1 MALQGTTNSGRREIV
16 ALQILVGVYLVLRLY
31 FDVKAD
37 LVSDEPYYWMWGQH
51 LGWSYFDHPP
61 LHAWLLRL
69 MSLVFGW
76 HPISVR
82 ILTWFTLAG
91 VIAIFWN
98 WRRRLGADAPEL
110 WFWRT
115 VAIYLSSPLFFGI
128 TLVAYNDHLLI
139 FLCLLAVHCFI
150 VFTDKVETEQPRP
163 YVWLYLAALAL
174 GLAVLTKYN
183 GALLGAGF
191 LAAFL
196 LRPKLRAQLR
206 TPHPWLAALLAV
218 AMQFPVVY
226 WNLTE
231 GLASFR
237 YHLSDRWTQPGHF
250 DWQHPVNFVILCI
263 LFWSPFLVWPTIS
276 LIRSAPLGDDE
287 SRTKAI
293 AVTVFTVSSLGFL
306 AISCVLD
313 AYFYWNIV
321 AFVGLMPLL
330 TRFMRNP
337 VHRWAHYLFGL
348 LLGGIVV
355 FNFTT
360 MPFADAV
367 GRRDRGSSSNYDWPV
382 IGEHMRAAIARTP
395 ADLVGATR
403 YSTTS
408 QLGFVLGT
416 TEVVKLSPE
425 HSQYDYWQGDG
436 RQYAGKS
443 ALILGDEPDG
453 DADAGLRLAWLQ
465 QHFASLSTID
475 EFTVERGGK
484 QIYIW
489 RIFRGEG
496 YIP

>member
-1 MALQGTTNSGRREIV
+1 MALEGTKGTGRREII
-16 ALQILVGVYLVLRLY
+16 ALQILVAIYLAMRVY
-31 FDVKAD
+31 FDLKAD
-37 LVSDEPYYWMWGQH
+37 LLSDEPYYWMWGQH

-69 MSLVFGW
+69 MSIIFGW

-91 VIAIFWN
+91 VVAIFWT
-98 WRRRLGADAPEL
+98 WRKRLAPDQPEL

-115 VAIYLSSPLFFGI
+115 LAIYMSSPLFFAI

-139 FLCLLAVHCFI
+139 VLCLLAVHCFM
-150 VFTDKVETEQPRP
+150 VFTDKVETDQARP
-163 YVWLYLAALAL
+163 YRWLYLAAIAL

-183 GALLGAGF
+183 GALLGVGF

-196 LRPKLRAQLR
+196 LRPKLRTVLR

-237 YHLSDRWTQPGHF
+237 YHLNDRWAQPGHF
-250 DWQHPVNFVILCI
+250 DWNHPLNFVLLCI

-276 LIRSAPLGDDE
+276 LIRSTPHNDVE

-306 AISCVLD
+306 VISCFLD

-321 AFVGLMPLL
+321 AFIGLMPLL
-330 TRFMRNP
+330 TRFMQNP
-337 VHRWAHYLFGL
+337 VHRWSHCLFGL
-348 LLGGIVV
+348 LLGGIFV

-367 GRRDRGSSSNYDWPV
+367 GRRDRGSSSNYDWTIV
-382 IGEHMRAAIARTP
+382 GEHMRAAMAKSP
-395 ADLVGATR
+395 ADLIAATR

-416 TEVVKLSPE
+416 TNVVKLSNE

-436 RQYAGKS
+436 TQYAGKS

-453 DADAGLRLAWLQ
+453 GADAGPRYEWLKA
-465 QHFASLSTID
+465 HFKTFATID
-475 EFTVERGGK
+475 EFTVMRWGK
-484 QIYIW
+484 PIYIW

-496 YIP
+496 FIP

>member
-1 MALQGTTNSGRREIV
+1 MTAEGTIGRGRREII
-16 ALQILVGVYLVLRLY
+16 ALQLLVGLYLVLRVY
-31 FDVKAD
+31 FDVRAD

-61 LHAWLLRL
+61 LHAWLLGL
-69 MSLVFGW
+69 ASLVFGW

-91 VIAIFWN
+91 VMAIFWS
-98 WRRRLGADAPEL
+98 WAKRLSPETPQL

-115 VAIYLSSPLFFGI
+115 AAIYLSSPLFFCI
-128 TLVAYNDHLLI
+128 SLVAYNDHLLI

-150 VFTDKVETEQPRP
+150 VFTDKVETDQPRQTL
-163 YVWLYLAALAL
+163 WLYLAAAAL

-183 GALLGAGF
+183 GAFLGLGF

-196 LRPKLRAQLR
+196 LRPKLRALLR
-206 TPHPWLAALLAV
+206 TPHPWLAALLAM
-218 AMQFPVVY
+218 AMQAPVIY

-237 YHLSDRWTQPGHF
+237 YHLNDRWTTPGAF
-250 DWQHPVNFVILCI
+250 DWQHPVNFVLLCI

-276 LIRSAPLGDDE
+276 LIRSPSLTPDE
-287 SRTKAI
+287 SRAKAI
-293 AVTVFTVSSLGFL
+293 ALTVFTVSSLSFL

-321 AFVGLMPLL
+321 AFIGLMPLL
-330 TRFMRNP
+330 TRFMANP
-337 VHRWAHYLFGL
+337 LHRWAHYIVGL
-348 LLGGIVV
+348 LLILTFV
-355 FNFTT
+355 FNFTW
-360 MPFADAV
+360 MPFADFV
-367 GRRDRGSSSNYDWPV
+367 GRRDRGSASDFGWTE
-382 IGEHMRAAIARTP
+382 IGEHMRAAIAAQP

-416 TEVVKLSPE
+416 TDVVKLSAE
-425 HSQYDYWQGDG
+425 HSQYDFWQGDG
-436 RQYAGKS
+436 SQYAGKS

-453 DADAGLRLAWLQ
+453 LGGGERLAWLQ
-465 QHFASLSTID
+465 QHFTTLTTID
-475 EFTVERGGK
+475 EWKTVRMGHP
-484 QIYIW
+484 IYTW

>member
-1 MALQGTTNSGRREIV
+1 
-16 ALQILVGVYLVLRLY
+16 
-31 FDVKAD
+31 
-37 LVSDEPYYWMWGQH
+37 
-51 LGWSYFDHPP
+51 
-61 LHAWLLRL
+61 
-69 MSLVFGW
+69 MS
-76 HPISVR
+76 
-82 ILTWFTLAG
+82 
-91 VIAIFWN
+91 
-98 WRRRLGADAPEL
+98 
-110 WFWRT
+110 
-115 VAIYLSSPLFFGI
+115 
-128 TLVAYNDHLLI
+128 
-139 FLCLLAVHCFI
+139 
-150 VFTDKVETEQPRP
+150 
-163 YVWLYLAALAL
+163 
-174 GLAVLTKYN
+174 
-183 GALLGAGF
+183 
-191 LAAFL
+191 
-196 LRPKLRAQLR
+196 
-206 TPHPWLAALLAV
+206 
-218 AMQFPVVY
+218 
-226 WNLTE
+226 
-231 GLASFR
+231 
-237 YHLSDRWTQPGHF
+237 
-250 DWQHPVNFVILCI
+250 VNFVLLCI

-348 LLGGIVV
+348 LLGGIFV

-382 IGEHMRAAIARTP
+382 IGEHMRAAMARTP